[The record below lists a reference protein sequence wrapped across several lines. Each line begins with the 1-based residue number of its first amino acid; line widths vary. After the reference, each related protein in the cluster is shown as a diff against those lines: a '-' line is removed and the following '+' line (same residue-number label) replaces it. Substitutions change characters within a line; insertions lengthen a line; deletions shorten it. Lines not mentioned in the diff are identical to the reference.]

1 LKNHPIIFHLKY
13 GIIQGN
19 SHFAL
24 NNAHEDGTFIKKHS
38 KKIWIESSRGLI
50 RGGYV
55 MKISKNDA
63 LIWFDFFSQLAE
75 EEEISTKH
83 EEIIY
88 STFAQIEATID
99 HRNDTLMSKI
109 RSLKTLENRTFFVG
123 NEIKFPKG
131 CRSCLL
137 GTGLSA
143 IRKTNK
149 CNIECKFCYNYGQ
162 LEDIPPIGEDM
173 WEIGGTKFYEKD
185 IDLLLSI
192 HQKPTGISYVYLEP
206 FMEIE
211 KYYSVIKKFN
221 DAQIYQ
227 HLYTN
232 GTLATEETLK
242 ALGEAGLNEIRFNL
256 GASKCSDKVI
266 ENIGI
271 AKKYIKYVGI
281 ETPMTPEFFEEF
293 FKKKEAIFET
303 KLDFINCAELHLN
316 ENNIDNYYGEN
327 MYISRHGYISPTW
340 SRELTLKFM
349 KIADEENWDLVV
361 HDCSNYTKF
370 ARGLNLS
377 SKEGMW
383 FGASNYACEFS
394 RIPYEVFIPILN
406 DDNFKFLSEEELP
419 DDYKP
424 EMIDI

>member
-1 LKNHPIIFHLKY
+1 
-13 GIIQGN
+13 
-19 SHFAL
+19 
-24 NNAHEDGTFIKKHS
+24 
-38 KKIWIESSRGLI
+38 
-50 RGGYV
+50 
-55 MKISKNDA
+55 MKISKKDA
-63 LIWFDFFSQLAE
+63 LIWFDFFLQLSE
-75 EEEISTKH
+75 DEKLSTKH

-88 STFAQIEATID
+88 ATFAQIEAAVD
-99 HRNDTLMSKI
+99 HRNDTLMSEI
-109 RSLKTLENRTFFVG
+109 RGLKALENRTFFVG
-123 NEIKFPKG
+123 KENKFPKG

-162 LEDIPPIGEDM
+162 LEDIPPVGEGM

-192 HQKPTGISYVYLEP
+192 QQKPTGISYVYLEP

-211 KYYSVIKKFN
+211 KYYSVVKKFS
-221 DAQIYQ
+221 DAQIHQ

-232 GTLATEETLK
+232 GTLASSETLK

-256 GASKCSDKVI
+256 GATNCSDKVI

-271 AKKYIKYVGI
+271 AKKYIKNVGI
-281 ETPMTPEFFEEF
+281 ETPMTPEFFEIF
-293 FKKKEAIFET
+293 NKKKQAILET

-327 MYISRHGYISPTW
+327 MYISRHGYISPIW

-349 KIADEENWDLVV
+349 KIADEENWDLAV

-370 ARGLNLS
+370 ARSLNLNG
-377 SKEGMW
+377 KEGMW

-419 DDYKP
+419 EDYRP
-424 EMIDI
+424 VLIHY

>member
-1 LKNHPIIFHLKY
+1 
-13 GIIQGN
+13 
-19 SHFAL
+19 
-24 NNAHEDGTFIKKHS
+24 
-38 KKIWIESSRGLI
+38 
-50 RGGYV
+50 
-55 MKISKNDA
+55 MKISKKDA
-63 LIWFDFFSQLAE
+63 LIWFDFFSQLPE
-75 EEEISTKH
+75 EEEISIKH

-88 STFAQIEATID
+88 STFAQIEAAID
-99 HRNDTLMSKI
+99 YRNDMLMSEI
-109 RSLKTLENRTFFVG
+109 SSLKTLSNRTSFVG
-123 NEIKFPKG
+123 NESKFPQG

-149 CNIECKFCYNYGQ
+149 CNLECKFCYNYGE
-162 LEDIPPIGEDM
+162 LEDIHPVGEGM

-211 KYYSVIKKFN
+211 KYYSIIRKFS
-221 DAQIYQ
+221 DAQIHQ

-242 ALGEAGLNEIRFNL
+242 ALGQAGLNEIRFNL
-256 GASKCSDKVI
+256 GASNCSDKVI
-266 ENIGI
+266 RNIGL
-271 AKKYIKYVGI
+271 ARKYIKNVGI
-281 ETPMTPEFFEEF
+281 ETPMTPEFFEVF
-293 FKKKEAIFET
+293 FKKKQAIFET

-316 ENNIDNYYGEN
+316 ENNIGNYYGEN
-327 MYISRHGYISPTW
+327 MYISRQGYISPIW

-349 KIADEENWDLVV
+349 KIAEEENWDLVV

-370 ARGLNLS
+370 ARSLNLS
-377 SKEGMW
+377 SKTGMW

-394 RIPYEVFIPILN
+394 MIPYEIFIPILN
-406 DDNFKFLSEEELP
+406 DDNFKFLNEEELP

-424 EMIDI
+424 EMLDF